1 MKTLILSPEVIKHIK
16 ERKDFITPKIIF
28 GLIRNEIAP
37 YLKNNYPKKYILDL
51 INKDLGTQIPYQTF
65 LSWIRKERKRGL
77 L

>member
-1 MKTLILSPEVIKHIK
+1 MKTLILSPKVIKHIK

-51 INKDLGTQIPYQTF
+51 INRDLKMQIPYTTF
-65 LSWIRKERKRGL
+65 VSWIKKQKERGL